1 MASWAGAAGA
11 RREPGGTRRPARA
24 EISRAWRRLC
34 RPAPLTPTASC
45 PDRAS
50 ARRLAAVESPDED
63 EVRAAYKIISRTPP
77 ASLLGAGV
85 KLRLLLDRDL
95 GLEIGTGA
103 DDMIS
108 LRQLAELIE
117 RQARQ
122 EGGRCKGRKG

>member
-1 MASWAGAAGA
+1 V
-11 RREPGGTRRPARA
+11 PARA
-24 EISRAWRRLC
+24 ADTDDRILILTELRLVAL
-34 RPAPLTPTASC
+34 RQ
-45 PDRAS
+45 
-50 ARRLAAVESPDED
+50 VESPDD
-63 EVRAAYKIISRTPP
+63 EVWAAYKIISRTPP